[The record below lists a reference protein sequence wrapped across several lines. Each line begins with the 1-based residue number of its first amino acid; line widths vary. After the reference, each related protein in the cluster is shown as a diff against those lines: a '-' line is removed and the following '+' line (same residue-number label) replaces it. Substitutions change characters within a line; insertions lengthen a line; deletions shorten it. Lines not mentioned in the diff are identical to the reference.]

1 MSGITESIFTNFQ
14 PFADRWLEMEVQ
26 HKQQAE
32 DPHRARFLM
41 ICTWRY
47 LFIVVSPGSKQVSNS
62 TKVTYGYIRQVPKWT
77 CSKFGAF
84 PEFKK
89 STAASGWDGAVN
101 PGLLQLWAPELFDD
115 VPPPEMPL
123 VSAQWLWAA
132 LSNDPKTA
140 LAEMVAAKS
149 DTWLT

>member
-1 MSGITESIFTNFQ
+1 
-14 PFADRWLEMEVQ
+14 
-26 HKQQAE
+26 
-32 DPHRARFLM
+32 M

-62 TKVTYGYIRQVPKWT
+62 TKVRYGYIRQVPKWT

-84 PEFKK
+84 PEFTKK
-89 STAASGWDGAVN
+89 TTAASGWDGAVN

-149 DTWLT
+149 DTWLTGLSWLCFVGHKDIELQR